1 MNLVKAAGFR
11 KRWFAVLIT
20 GFFLTGFLL
29 SCSSQQAGDT
39 TQLTGELE
47 SRSLTEAIASGT
59 PTIAEFGRG
68 TCVPCKAM
76 KPVLQEL
83 DTEYKDRVNVV
94 IVEVDSHRDLTSQY
108 KIMAIPTQIFF
119 NSDGVE
125 VTRHIGYLPKE
136 EIVSEFKKMGIN

>member
-1 MNLVKAAGFR
+1 MNLVKAAGCR
-11 KRWFAVLIT
+11 KRWLAVLIA
-20 GFFLTGFLL
+20 GFFLTGFLM

-47 SRSLTEAIASGT
+47 SRSLTEAIASGK

-76 KPVLQEL
+76 KPVLQEF
-83 DTEYKDRVNVV
+83 DTEYQGKVNVV
-94 IVEVDSHRDLTSQY
+94 IVEIDSHRDLTGQY

-119 NSDGVE
+119 DSDGVE
-125 VTRHIGYLPKE
+125 VTRHIGFLPKE
-136 EIVSEFKKMGIN
+136 EIVNEFRKMGIN